1 MIKQASIK
9 FKKNYKQT
17 RNPFDRNQDPDKV
30 YNIVT
35 GLATMDSNQNVLV
48 NVFKSE
54 ENEQKQILKNDCKT
68 LDGLQTL
75 SRWQKI
81 VSFVTETGKPK
92 ITASNGKVLSACLM
106 YDLFGSILYILLQGH
121 VDMAQVLGY
130 LLTTVSVSLP
140 HVNGTMLGTLISSL

>member
-9 FKKNYKQT
+9 FKKNDKQT

-54 ENEQKQILKNDCKT
+54 ENEQKKYWRMIVRLSTVCKPYQ
-68 LDGLQTL
+68 DGKKL
-75 SRWQKI
+75 SH
-81 VSFVTETGKPK
+81 
-92 ITASNGKVLSACLM
+92 
-106 YDLFGSILYILLQGH
+106 LLQK
-121 VDMAQVLGY
+121 LG
-130 LLTTVSVSLP
+130 
-140 HVNGTMLGTLISSL
+140 NRK